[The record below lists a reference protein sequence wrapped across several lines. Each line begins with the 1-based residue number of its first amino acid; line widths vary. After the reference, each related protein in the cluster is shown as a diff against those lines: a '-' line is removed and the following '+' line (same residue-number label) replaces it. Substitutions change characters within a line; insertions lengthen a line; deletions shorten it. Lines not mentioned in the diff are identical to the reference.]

1 MGGRTFEC
9 LDAVINR
16 YTIVILNVHE
26 ILSVYNIFHHY
37 SVYYTYVL
45 HRYRKEQIVE
55 GHTLVQAMVTE
66 PDGSVRVNREVQH
79 AEKIYATLRECR
91 EQSGA
96 KKNKGIKMQGYLEKK
111 SEKNK
116 KWKALYFVLL
126 VDGTDTHLYLYDN
139 PKRTKPKGLID
150 LSCAYL
156 YQVRNTYLSIIRMSI
171 N

>member
-1 MGGRTFEC
+1 M
-9 LDAVINR
+9 
-16 YTIVILNVHE
+16 Y
-26 ILSVYNIFHHY
+26 HY
-37 SVYYTYVL
+37 
-45 HRYRKEQIVE
+45 RYRKEQIVE

-126 VDGTDTHLYLYDN
+126 VDATDTHLYLYDN

-156 YQVRNTYLSIIRMSI
+156 YQVRNVY
-171 N
+171 

>member
-9 LDAVINR
+9 LDAVIN
-16 YTIVILNVHE
+16 
-26 ILSVYNIFHHY
+26 
-37 SVYYTYVL
+37 
-45 HRYRKEQIVE
+45 RYRKEQIVE

-126 VDGTDTHLYLYDN
+126 VDASDTHLYLYDN

-156 YQVRNTYLSIIRMSI
+156 YQVNKNLIDNCIII
-171 N
+171 NIEINITCI

>member
-1 MGGRTFEC
+1 M
-9 LDAVINR
+9 
-16 YTIVILNVHE
+16 
-26 ILSVYNIFHHY
+26 
-37 SVYYTYVL
+37 
-45 HRYRKEQIVE
+45 E

-126 VDGTDTHLYLYDN
+126 VDATDTHLYLYDN

-156 YQVRNTYLSIIRMSI
+156 YQVFTSSDTIFRLFSCNLENIQIKEVIMKCVKIIK
-171 N
+171 

>member
-1 MGGRTFEC
+1 MSLFS
-9 LDAVINR
+9 
-16 YTIVILNVHE
+16 IVLFIY
-26 ILSVYNIFHHY
+26 IYIYF
-37 SVYYTYVL
+37 YY
-45 HRYRKEQIVE
+45 RYRKEQIVE

-126 VDGTDTHLYLYDN
+126 VDATDTHLYLYEN

-156 YQVRNTYLSIIRMSI
+156 YQVRKLSFILYLHMNI
-171 N
+171 NHIKYLPIL

>member
-1 MGGRTFEC
+1 
-9 LDAVINR
+9 
-16 YTIVILNVHE
+16 
-26 ILSVYNIFHHY
+26 
-37 SVYYTYVL
+37 
-45 HRYRKEQIVE
+45 
-55 GHTLVQAMVTE
+55 MVTE

-126 VDGTDTHLYLYDN
+126 VDATDTHLYLYDN

-156 YQVRNTYLSIIRMSI
+156 YQVSHSPETFKFLKYVIEFLIHLKTDGFRSTKVYSIGLIVS

>member
-1 MGGRTFEC
+1 MVQFYLISPLC
-9 LDAVINR
+9 
-16 YTIVILNVHE
+16 
-26 ILSVYNIFHHY
+26 
-37 SVYYTYVL
+37 

-126 VDGTDTHLYLYDN
+126 VDATDTHLYLYDN

-156 YQVRNTYLSIIRMSI
+156 YQVRDKDIEELNRVCHISAYTYKLTLTETR
-171 N
+171 NVNK

>member
-16 YTIVILNVHE
+16 YNIVSCHLITLE
-26 ILSVYNIFHHY
+26 RSSYYYDYVY
-37 SVYYTYVL
+37 
-45 HRYRKEQIVE
+45 RYRKEQIVE

-126 VDGTDTHLYLYDN
+126 VDATDTHLYLYDN

-156 YQVRNTYLSIIRMSI
+156 YQVDETL
-171 N
+171 

>member
-1 MGGRTFEC
+1 
-9 LDAVINR
+9 
-16 YTIVILNVHE
+16 
-26 ILSVYNIFHHY
+26 
-37 SVYYTYVL
+37 
-45 HRYRKEQIVE
+45 
-55 GHTLVQAMVTE
+55 MVTE

-91 EQSGA
+91 EQSGV

-126 VDGTDTHLYLYDN
+126 VDATDTHLYLYDN

-156 YQVRNTYLSIIRMSI
+156 YQVNNFFSLKIDWQL
-171 N
+171 

>member
-1 MGGRTFEC
+1 M
-9 LDAVINR
+9 
-16 YTIVILNVHE
+16 
-26 ILSVYNIFHHY
+26 
-37 SVYYTYVL
+37 
-45 HRYRKEQIVE
+45 E

-66 PDGSVRVNREVQH
+66 PDGSVRVNREIQH

-126 VDGTDTHLYLYDN
+126 VDATDTHLYLYDN

-156 YQVRNTYLSIIRMSI
+156 YQVRNTHWKYVIYWHIEILDPIEINNIKVIVLHNCCNMHDIHMQYFMSKWRK
-171 N
+171 

>member
-1 MGGRTFEC
+1 MQFYPENISSFFYISVLSLYET
-9 LDAVINR
+9 VKYINFM
-16 YTIVILNVHE
+16 HC
-26 ILSVYNIFHHY
+26 
-37 SVYYTYVL
+37 
-45 HRYRKEQIVE
+45 RYRKEQIVE

-66 PDGSVRVNREVQH
+66 PDGTVKVKKEVH

-91 EQSGA
+91 EQSGV

-116 KWKALYFVLL
+116 KWKVLYFVLL
-126 VDGTDTHLYLYDN
+126 VDASDTHLYLYDN

-156 YQVRNTYLSIIRMSI
+156 YQVSFSIDLFF
-171 N
+171 

>member
-1 MGGRTFEC
+1 M
-9 LDAVINR
+9 
-16 YTIVILNVHE
+16 
-26 ILSVYNIFHHY
+26 
-37 SVYYTYVL
+37 
-45 HRYRKEQIVE
+45 
-55 GHTLVQAMVTE
+55 VQAMVTE

-91 EQSGA
+91 EQSGV

-126 VDGTDTHLYLYDN
+126 VDATDTHLYLYDN

-156 YQVRNTYLSIIRMSI
+156 YQVRDTSIQGLDNIHVI
-171 N
+171 H

>member
-16 YTIVILNVHE
+16 YIFAIL
-26 ILSVYNIFHHY
+26 IFHKK
-37 SVYYTYVL
+37 SNFDIFILPCLIILYY
-45 HRYRKEQIVE
+45 RYRKEQIVE

-126 VDGTDTHLYLYDN
+126 VDATDTHLYLYDN

-156 YQVRNTYLSIIRMSI
+156 YQVRNVH
-171 N
+171 

>member
-1 MGGRTFEC
+1 
-9 LDAVINR
+9 
-16 YTIVILNVHE
+16 
-26 ILSVYNIFHHY
+26 
-37 SVYYTYVL
+37 
-45 HRYRKEQIVE
+45 
-55 GHTLVQAMVTE
+55 MVTE

-126 VDGTDTHLYLYDN
+126 VDATDTHLYLYDN

-156 YQVRNTYLSIIRMSI
+156 YQVSDTSVRYAQRIRCTLTYQK
-171 N
+171 NANE

>member
-1 MGGRTFEC
+1 MLFY
-9 LDAVINR
+9 AKFIYSN
-16 YTIVILNVHE
+16 IE
-26 ILSVYNIFHHY
+26 IYLVF
-37 SVYYTYVL
+37 
-45 HRYRKEQIVE
+45 RYRKEQIVE

-66 PDGSVRVNREVQH
+66 PDGTVRVNKEVQH

-116 KWKALYFVLL
+116 KWKALYFVLV
-126 VDGTDTHLYLYDN
+126 VDASDTHLYLYDN

-150 LSCAYL
+150 CCAYL
-156 YQVRNTYLSIIRMSI
+156 YHVRFLPFSVLQENRIIKCRISFSISRFMKVCLTGLIVS